1 MKIEELI
8 KLNELRN
15 DLGGKELSFIELDN
29 YMVEHDYYSVL
40 DDGIINQI
48 KQDESVIYTNR
59 ITNEADIQIFFN
71 IICNNG
77 ADEVEESFEIKIIE
91 VEQF

>member
-29 YMVEHDYYSVL
+29 YMVEHGYYSVL

-59 ITNEADIQIFFN
+59 ITNEADIQILF
-71 IICNNG
+71 IIDYNNG
-77 ADEVEESFEIKIIE
+77 ADEVEESFVIKVIEIEK
-91 VEQF
+91 F

>member
-8 KLNELRN
+8 KLNKLRN
-15 DLGGKELSFIELDN
+15 GLGGKELSFIELDN
-29 YMVEHDYYSVL
+29 YMVEHGYYSVL

-59 ITNEADIQIFFN
+59 TTNEADIQILFF
-71 IICNNG
+71 IVCDNG
-77 ADEVEESFEIKIIE
+77 ADEVEESFVIKIMEIE
-91 VEQF
+91 KF